1 MERSVPLILLVI
13 GAFIAFWAGDKW
25 RHYRRSWADH
35 KAAREAAKNANAA
48 RWLAFQAAWVAVFL
62 TLLYL
67 VASGTISFDVTP
79 ARQVPAEIGT
89 PSGPPGGR

>member
-1 MERSVPLILLVI
+1 MERSVPLVLLII

-35 KAAREAAKNANAA
+35 RAARDVARKANVV
-48 RWLAFQAAWVAVFL
+48 RWVAFRAAWVAVVV

-67 VASGTISFDVTP
+67 VASGTVSLNVIS
-79 ARQVPAEIGT
+79 
-89 PSGPPGGR
+89 PGR